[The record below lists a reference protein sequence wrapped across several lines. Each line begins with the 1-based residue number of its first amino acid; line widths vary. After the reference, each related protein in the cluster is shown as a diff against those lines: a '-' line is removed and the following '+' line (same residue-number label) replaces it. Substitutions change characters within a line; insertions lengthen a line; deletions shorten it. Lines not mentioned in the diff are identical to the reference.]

1 MTTALIILHAAP
13 ELANPRA
20 DTAVRLAGAMLADG
34 KDVRLFLAGEGVLLL
49 KGAETAGDSTHALL
63 NELLELGLEVQCCGS
78 SLQAQGINALP
89 KDVNKSSMKGLSA
102 LISAVDGDMQGGP
115 ETSEDEEESAGPMMG

>member
-1 MTTALIILHAAP
+1 
-13 ELANPRA
+13 
-20 DTAVRLAGAMLADG
+20 MLADG

-78 SLQAQGINALP
+78 SLQAQGIDALP
-89 KDVNKSSMKGLSA
+89 KGVNKSSMKGLSA

>member
-13 ELANPRA
+13 ERANPRA

-49 KGAETAGDSTHALL
+49 KGTETAGDSTHALL

-78 SLQAQGINALP
+78 SLQAQGIDALP
-89 KDVNKSSMKGLSA
+89 KGVANRLLKKS
-102 LISAVDGDMQGGP
+102 VV
-115 ETSEDEEESAGPMMG
+115 

>member
-1 MTTALIILHAAP
+1 MTTALITLHAAP

-78 SLQAQGINALP
+78 SMQAQGIDALP
-89 KDVNKSSMKGLSA
+89 KGVAKSSMKGLSA
-102 LISAVDGDMQGGP
+102 WISAVD
-115 ETSEDEEESAGPMMG
+115 EVVCF